1 MADIVIVGGGP
12 VGLWLAI
19 NIKKR
24 NPKLGVQIY
33 ERNQVYERSHILRL
47 RHLATLLYAKHDGSD
62 REAQFFKEVLGKSLS
77 GVFLQAAGYQFI
89 RTNDLEDSLK
99 SYAKD
104 LGVRITYQKIVNPRD
119 AERRHHECR
128 MFVAADGARSA
139 MREELIGEDMT
150 GIKSTTEYPLR
161 YVTEVKY
168 QAQGRAGKLDVFGD
182 QYKAN
187 KLMPHTVF
195 EYVGR
200 EKNGMTPVTLR
211 AFLDRETYEAVPD
224 ATFRN
229 PLSIHADGV
238 PDSLKK
244 TITTYMD
251 IRRIR
256 AAEQALADSVKV
268 TKLILSM
275 YAARRFSVMHDDRAW
290 FFAGDSAMGIPYF
303 RALNAGFF
311 VSSQLAFILT
321 RKMSPE
327 SKVTAY
333 NAVRPLDI
341 AWEFTT
347 ARSKDLLLQAYQDF
361 SRISSEVPWEFMT
374 FDRQTTEELKGR
386 GQKNEPR

>member
-24 NPKLGVQIY
+24 NPGLNVQIY
-33 ERNQVYERSHILRL
+33 ERNQIYERSHILRL
-47 RHLATLLYAKHDGSD
+47 RHLATLLYAKHDGSE
-62 REAQFFKEVLGKSLS
+62 RERQFFKEVLGKSLS
-77 GVFLQAAGYQFI
+77 DVFLAAAGYQFI
-89 RTNDLEDSLK
+89 RTNELESSLT
-99 SYAKD
+99 SYATD
-104 LGVRITYQKIVNPRD
+104 LGVKISREKIINPRD
-119 AERRHHECR
+119 VEKRHPECR
-128 MFVAADGARSA
+128 LFVAADGARSA
-139 MREELIGEDMT
+139 MREELIGEEMT
-150 GIKSTTEYPLR
+150 GIKSTIEYPLR

-168 QAQGRAGKLDVFGD
+168 QAEGRPGKLDIFGD

-200 EKNGMTPVTLR
+200 EKNGITPVTLR

-229 PLSIHADGV
+229 PLSIDAEGV
-238 PDSLKK
+238 PESLKQ
-244 TITTYMD
+244 TIGTYMD

-256 AAEQALADSVKV
+256 AEEQALADSVKV

-275 YAARRFSVMHDDRAW
+275 YAARRFAVMHEDKAW
-290 FFAGDSAMGIPYF
+290 FFAGDSAMGVPYF

-311 VSSQLAFILT
+311 ISSQLAFILT
-321 RKMSPE
+321 RKMRPE
-327 SKVTAY
+327 TKVTAY
-333 NAVRPLDI
+333 NAVRPVDI

-361 SRISSEVPWEFMT
+361 SKISSEVPWEFMT

-386 GQKNEPR
+386 GPKHEP